1 MLVCFVE
8 HTVTKTF
15 RLSKEISNAMT
26 EESKRTSVSE
36 NIVVNQVLKKWAIF
50 DRFVTR
56 QSIMMLNRRLFSRF
70 ALILEEDELATIAK
84 ELGTK
89 LTTDLFDL
97 VGMELHRDNVIDY
110 YLKTVLSDCM
120 RWYSYEHHGDHN
132 QGHFVL
138 RHDFGRRWSVFLKT
152 FIETMLQSCFEVK
165 SSFRVSEDAVFFTY
179 SF

>member
-1 MLVCFVE
+1 
-8 HTVTKTF
+8 
-15 RLSKEISNAMT
+15 MT
-26 EESKRTSVSE
+26 EESKRASVSE
-36 NIVVNQVLKKWAIF
+36 NVVVNQVLKKWAIF

-56 QSIMMLNRRLFSRF
+56 QNIMMLNRRLFSRF
-70 ALILEEDELATIAK
+70 VLILSENDLIDIAK

-89 LTTDLFDL
+89 LTVDLFDL
-97 VGMELHRDNVIDY
+97 VGMELHRNNVIDY

-132 QGHFVL
+132 QGRFVL

-152 FIETMLQSCFEVK
+152 YIETMLNGCFELTTT
-165 SSFRVSEDAVFFTY
+165 FRISEDAVFFTY